1 MPKFTMNKIK
11 IFQQR
16 QAPTF
21 LSVLCLIHFT
31 LIPTLIPIKI
41 HFRKHGLYCTEFLK
55 ILC

>member
-1 MPKFTMNKIK
+1 MNKIK

-16 QAPTF
+16 QAPTL

-31 LIPTLIPIKI
+31 LIPTLVPIKI
-41 HFRKHGLYCTEFLK
+41 HFRKHGLYYTEFLK